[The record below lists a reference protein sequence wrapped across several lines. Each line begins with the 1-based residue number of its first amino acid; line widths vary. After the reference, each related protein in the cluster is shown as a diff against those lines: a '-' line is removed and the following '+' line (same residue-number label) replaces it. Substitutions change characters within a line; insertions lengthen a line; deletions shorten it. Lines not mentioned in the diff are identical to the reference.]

1 MSGLFDLSGRVALV
15 TGAARGLGRAM
26 AAGLARHGADIAGVS
41 RTGDDGGLAAEVRAA
56 GRRYLD
62 LRADLA
68 DPAARKG
75 LADRVAAGLG
85 RLDILLNNAGI
96 QFRSPSAE
104 FPLPEWNRLL
114 EVHVT
119 AAFDLSQQAAAHMLP
134 RGSGRI
140 INIGSVLS
148 FQGGLNIPAYTA
160 AKHAVAGLTQALAN
174 EWAGRGVNVNGI
186 APGYMETEMSLA
198 LKADPVRGPAILGRI
213 PAGRWGRPDEL
224 VGAAVYLAS
233 DASSY
238 VHGHMLVVDG
248 GWLGR

>member
-26 AAGLARHGADIAGVS
+26 AAGLARYGADIAGVS